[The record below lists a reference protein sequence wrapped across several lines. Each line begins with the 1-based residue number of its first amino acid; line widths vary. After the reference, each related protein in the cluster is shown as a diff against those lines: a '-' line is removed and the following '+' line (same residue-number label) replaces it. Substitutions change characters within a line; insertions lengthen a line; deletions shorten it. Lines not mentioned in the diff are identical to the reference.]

1 MLGLLFLA
9 GCSWIPHPQPQFT
22 TLNGAQGGT
31 IVYGVVAG
39 ATKPAAGLAS
49 VLLNVQNSCGEKPQV
64 GNVFR
69 VKGSHSDAVYFTVVD
84 HPQNNRQAA
93 GMVIAVQTAP
103 KTVEAAM
110 VTDDAAR
117 FSSTVNP
124 LLTQLFSVWH
134 PGAAQAAASG
144 AAGAANAP
152 GGQPANP
159 NAQAGA
165 GYAPGGYPN
174 APTGAG
180 YAPGGNPNA
189 PIGAG
194 YAPGGNPMGPGGA
207 PGSMPMAAGG
217 GGGALPPMQ
226 KVTLQDNTA
235 SFSLPAGW
243 SVDPQSGGGGAIL
256 HGPQGEKIG
265 INMAFLAS
273 DPRSQTY
280 QYQLRLNGGR
290 PLPHTVVYPSNADL
304 AKSFAD
310 IFQGLRA
317 SNQLPPAPLKVDK
330 VEPISGSQGQ
340 CVDASG
346 QFNPDGQGMQELE
359 IMLCRTQPDQYGS
372 YKFNVSQ
379 YQAPLGSTDQQRAV
393 GNAIIASF
401 QWNEQLVTQRATAQA
416 APEIAH
422 LKQVDAAQRQ
432 AVQATTARAVGNI
445 QQIGANATARMNATQ
460 SANQQQWAGFDQQ
473 ESNIS
478 RQGQGFSN
486 YLLDQSVVQNNN
498 VGGTGAVGH
507 ATMWNSQA
515 NALVQA
521 NPNKYELVPQT
532 NYWQGTDFKP

>member
-1 MLGLLFLA
+1 MYSDMRHYFSLVLCLFFCVGA
-9 GCSWIPHPQPQFT
+9 CSSVPPAQAQTHSIT
-22 TLNGAQGGT
+22 TPQGGT
-31 IVYGVVAG
+31 IAYGVIAG
-39 ATKPAAGLAS
+39 ATTPATAMGQ
-49 VLLNVQNSCGEKPQV
+49 VLRIIHNGCGEKPQV
-64 GNVFR
+64 GSVFR
-69 VKGSHSDAVYFTVVD
+69 VRGSNSDAVFFTVVD

-93 GMVIAVQTAP
+93 GMIIATQTGP

-117 FSSTVNP
+117 FGSTMNP
-124 LLTQLFSVWH
+124 MLTQLFSVWH
-134 PGAAQAAASG
+134 PSG
-144 AAGAANAP
+144 AAGAGP
-152 GGQPANP
+152 M
-159 NAQAGA
+159 GA
-165 GYAPGGYPN
+165 SN
-174 APTGAG
+174 APTGAQ
-180 YAPGGNPNA
+180 A
-189 PIGAG
+189 
-194 YAPGGNPMGPGGA
+194 GPGAASASA
-207 PGSMPMAAGG
+207 PAGG

-226 KVTLQDNTA
+226 KITLQDNTA

-498 VGGTGAVGH
+498 VGGTGMVGH
-507 ATMWNSQA
+507 ATVWNSQA